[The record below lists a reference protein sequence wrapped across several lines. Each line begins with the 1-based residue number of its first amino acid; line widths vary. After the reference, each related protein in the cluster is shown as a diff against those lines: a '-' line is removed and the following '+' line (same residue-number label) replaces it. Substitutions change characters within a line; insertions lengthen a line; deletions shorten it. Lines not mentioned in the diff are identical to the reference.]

1 MRHQKTKDILWL
13 LAVATLVLACL
24 AGSRGTA
31 LAQMPTTPGGTVAFY
46 ATLDAPAEQTLATSG
61 PLKLVAR
68 CEVGSGVIN
77 LTLIGTSRKDGWFVV
92 GPGGPVGLPAGL
104 TAGQTVLVDAD
115 AKPVGTPDLVTTS
128 FAGEVHLIDKDFDL
142 SFGTAAF
149 GFGVFGHD
157 CIVAGTAAVIRRTP

>member
-68 CEVGSGVIN
+68 CEVVQGSIQ
-77 LTLIGTSRKDGWFVV
+77 LTLIGTSRKDGWFFA
-92 GPGGPVGLPAGL
+92 PSGGLAVGL